1 MPIPAGATKRIRAG
15 LMASF
20 EQNSSVSLASRS
32 VDRKRNETTFCTS
45 ECHRPERSAVART
58 IDPDRDSI
66 DGLKLIIIIII
77 VTIGAHYKSA
87 GVGQTFNC
95 TDCERDELITYIKC
109 KVDIY
114 ARYISVYFYQFILA
128 RNTSM
133 QSQKTLRRFKIF

>member
-1 MPIPAGATKRIRAG
+1 MHTLDDASTKNRAPLRLRLIASAERNRFMPIPAGAMKRIRAG

-45 ECHRPERSAVART
+45 ECHRPERPRSAVART

-66 DGLKLIIIIII
+66 DDLKLIIIVII

-95 TDCERDELITYIKC
+95 Y
-109 KVDIY
+109 
-114 ARYISVYFYQFILA
+114 
-128 RNTSM
+128 
-133 QSQKTLRRFKIF
+133 